1 MSKRKCNAGR
11 RLRQLQSIHQQLKR
25 ELHDKLPNLE
35 DKLYNLT
42 ASYRFYDC
50 AIRHMTEPD
59 YLEDSSDWH
68 FGLFLHQQY
77 LQQQTEQVMEEMVN
91 LKQLIH

>member
-1 MSKRKCNAGR
+1 MAKRKSKAGSPLPQTKITTTEQN
-11 RLRQLQSIHQQLKR
+11 RLSEPLAQ
-25 ELHDKLPNLE
+25 LE

-50 AIRHMTEPD
+50 AIRQLTEPD
-59 YLEDSSDWH
+59 HLEDSSDWH

-77 LQQQTEQVMEEMVN
+77 LQQQAEQVMEEMLH